1 MSQEQDAL
9 TSSDAP
15 TRAAEPPPRGVRVM
29 AWVRWTLVAVMA
41 VVAVSSVGYASGLFA
56 PGAASAAASQYYCP
70 MHPQVVQDHPG
81 ECPICSMSLVP
92 KEVSRAKPADSEKK
106 QAGGHEG
113 HRHDATDPYFC
124 PMHPEETGKDAA
136 ARCPICAMKLE
147 KRAATQTTPSASP
160 SAAPAAEH
168 ADHRHAPTD
177 PYFCPMHPEETG
189 TDEKARCPI
198 CEMKLVKREAPVPGA
213 ASAALPAGV
222 PGLVPIELSMDR
234 VQLIG
239 VRTAEARSEALVSEL
254 RTVGYV
260 AVDEGKVARVHSR
273 FSGWLEQL
281 AVKTTGERVR
291 RGQVL
296 ASVYSPELI
305 PAQQE
310 LIAARR
316 WSSSAGSADESSNRL
331 AQDAKTRLALL
342 GLSSAEIENI
352 ASTGKVT
359 RSVAVTAPSSGFVT
373 RKGAVQ
379 GVYVQPGME
388 LFEISDLSK
397 VWLQASVYEYDIA
410 RVRIG
415 QRASVVIGAYS
426 KDPIE
431 GKVGFVYPAVDS
443 STRTSTV
450 RIEVDN
456 KELKLQPG
464 MYGTVAIQVDAAEGV
479 VVPNEALVDT
489 GEHQYVFVTKGGGR
503 FEPRRVK
510 AGTRSGGK
518 VQIAQGVA
526 AGETVVTTAG
536 FLIDSESRLQAAIQ
550 GAGEPAA
557 AR

>member
-1 MSQEQDAL
+1 MSQERE
-9 TSSDAP
+9 AP
-15 TRAAEPPPRGVRVM
+15 ASMDERARAAEPPRGVRVM

-41 VVAVSSVGYASGLFA
+41 AVAVSSVGYASGLFA

-92 KEVSRAKPADSEKK
+92 KEVSRAKPAESLQQPKGAHD
-106 QAGGHEG
+106 G
-113 HRHDATDPYFC
+113 HRH
-124 PMHPEETGKDAA
+124 H
-136 ARCPICAMKLE
+136 
-147 KRAATQTTPSASP
+147 
-160 SAAPAAEH
+160 
-168 ADHRHAPTD
+168 PTD
-177 PYFCPMHPEETG
+177 PYFCPMHPEETA

-198 CEMKLVKREAPVPGA
+198 CEMKLVKREPPLPTAV
-213 ASAALPAGV
+213 SAVLPTGV
-222 PGLVPIELSMDR
+222 PGLVPVELSLDR

-239 VRTAEARSEALVSEL
+239 VRTAVARSEALVSEV

-310 LIAARR
+310 LIAALR
-316 WSSSAGSADESSNRL
+316 WSSGASPAGDSSNRL
-331 AQDAKTRLALL
+331 AQDAKTRLSLL
-342 GLSSAEIENI
+342 GLSSADIENI
-352 ASTGKVT
+352 ASSGKVT
-359 RSVAVTAPSSGFVT
+359 RSVAITAPSSGFVT

-388 LFEISDLSK
+388 LFEISDLSS
-397 VWLQASVYEYDIA
+397 VWLQASVYEYDVG

-415 QRASVVIGAYS
+415 QRVSVVVGAYS
-426 KDPIE
+426 KEPIE
-431 GKVGFVYPAVDS
+431 GTVAFVYPAMDS
-443 STRTSTV
+443 NTRTSTV
-450 RIEVDN
+450 RVEVGN

-464 MYGTVAIQVDAAEGV
+464 MYATVAIQVDAAEGV
-479 VVPNEALVDT
+479 VVPSEALVDT
-489 GEHQYVFVTKGGGR
+489 GEQQYVFVTKGDGR

-518 VQIAQGVA
+518 VQISQGVA

-536 FLIDSESRLQAAIQ
+536 FLIDSESRLQAAIR
-550 GAGEPAA
+550 GAGEPAG

>member
-1 MSQEQDAL
+1 MSQEQEAPVPTEERAL
-9 TSSDAP
+9 EAQ
-15 TRAAEPPPRGVRVM
+15 PPHGVRVM
-29 AWVRWTLVAVMA
+29 AWVRWTLVAVMTA
-41 VVAVSSVGYASGLFA
+41 VAVGSVGYSLGVFA
-56 PGAASAAASQYYCP
+56 PAAASAAASQYYCP

-92 KEVSRAKPADSEKK
+92 KEASRAQLAEPAKK
-106 QAGGHEG
+106 QTGGHEG
-113 HRHDATDPYFC
+113 HRHDPTDPYFC

-136 ARCPICAMKLE
+136 ARCPICEMKLE
-147 KRAATQTTPSASP
+147 KRAAPPQVPGTAPSASP
-160 SAAPAAEH
+160 AADH
-168 ADHRHAPTD
+168 AGHRHAATD

-198 CEMKLVKREAPVPGA
+198 CEMKLVKREPAG
-213 ASAALPAGV
+213 ASAASTALRTSV
-222 PGLVPIELSMDR
+222 PGLVPVELSLDR

-239 VRTAEARSEALVSEL
+239 VRTAVARSEALVSEL

-260 AVDEGKVARVHSR
+260 AVDEGKVARVHAR
-273 FSGWLEQL
+273 FSGWLEPL

-296 ASVYSPELI
+296 ASVYSPELL

-310 LIAARR
+310 LLAARR
-316 WSSSAGSADESSNRL
+316 WSSGTGPADDSSNRL
-331 AQDAKTRLALL
+331 AQDAKTRLSLL
-342 GLSSAEIENI
+342 GLSGAEIESI
-352 ASTGKVT
+352 ASTGKVMRT
-359 RSVAVTAPSSGFVT
+359 VAIAAPSSGFVT
-373 RKGAVQ
+373 RKNAVQ

-397 VWLQASVYEYDIA
+397 VWFQASVYEYDIA
-410 RVRIG
+410 RVRVG
-415 QRASVVIGAYS
+415 QRASVVIGAYP
-426 KDPIE
+426 KGPIE
-431 GKVGFVYPAVDS
+431 GKVSFVYPAVES

-456 KELKLQPG
+456 KDLHLQPG

-479 VVPNEALVDT
+479 VVPSEALVDT
-489 GEHQYVFVTKGGGR
+489 GEHQYVFVTKGDGR

-518 VQIAQGVA
+518 VQISQGVA

-557 AR
+557 AH

>member
-1 MSQEQDAL
+1 MSQEQQAPSSTDECAL
-9 TSSDAP
+9 
-15 TRAAEPPPRGVRVM
+15 AEQPPRGARVM
-29 AWVRWTLVAVMA
+29 AWVRWALVGLMSAVA
-41 VVAVSSVGYASGLFA
+41 IVSVGYSLGLFA
-56 PGAASAAASQYYCP
+56 PSSANAAASQYYCP

-92 KEVSRAKPADSEKK
+92 KEGGRSKPAQAVKK
-106 QAGGHEG
+106 PQQGHEG
-113 HRHDATDPYFC
+113 HRHSATDPYLC
-124 PMHPEETGKDAA
+124 PMHPEETGKD
-136 ARCPICAMKLE
+136 
-147 KRAATQTTPSASP
+147 
-160 SAAPAAEH
+160 
-168 ADHRHAPTD
+168 DN
-177 PYFCPMHPEETG
+177 
-189 TDEKARCPI
+189 ARCPI
-198 CEMKLVKREAPVPGA
+198 CEMKLVQRVASPQAA

-222 PGLVPIELSMDR
+222 PGLVPVELSLDR

-239 VRTAEARSEALVSEL
+239 VRTAVARSEALVSEL

-260 AVDEGKVARVHSR
+260 AVDEGKVARVHAR

-316 WSSSAGSADESSNRL
+316 WNSGAGPADDSSNQL
-331 AQDAKTRLALL
+331 VQDAKTRLSLL
-342 GLSSAEIENI
+342 GLSGAEIENV
-352 ASTGKVT
+352 ASTGKVL
-359 RSVAVTAPSSGFVT
+359 RSVAITAPASGFVT
-373 RKGAVQ
+373 RKSAVL
-379 GVYVQPGME
+379 GVYVQPGLE

-397 VWLQASVYEYDIA
+397 VWLLASVYEYDIA
-410 RVRIG
+410 RVSVG
-415 QRASVVIGAYS
+415 QRASVLIGAYP

-443 STRTSTV
+443 STRTSLV

-456 KELKLQPG
+456 KALKLQPG

-479 VVPNEALVDT
+479 VVPGEAVVDT
-489 GEHQYVFVTKGGGR
+489 GEHQYVFVTKGDGR

-510 AGTRSGGK
+510 AGTRSGDK
-518 VQIAQGVA
+518 VQISQGIV